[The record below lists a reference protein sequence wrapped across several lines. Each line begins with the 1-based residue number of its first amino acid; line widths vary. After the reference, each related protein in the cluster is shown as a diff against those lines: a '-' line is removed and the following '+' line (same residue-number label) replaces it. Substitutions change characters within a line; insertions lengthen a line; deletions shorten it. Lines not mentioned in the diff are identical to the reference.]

1 MPYLT
6 KLSSILIGC
15 LLLFNILVPT
25 IFAQSDDELE
35 NQLRQK
41 RQEIAVLEKQLDE
54 EKAKEKTLNSQLK
67 YIDGQTRLT
76 ELKVEETRFQ
86 ITKLDKEIDELSNR
100 ITRISGTVDSI
111 SAVLLNR
118 IVSTYKMGNYSTIDL
133 VFSSHGF
140 ADLLQRVKYVQ
151 VAQENDKKV
160 LYQLQATKTTYN
172 DQKSDKETRQ
182 AQQEKLKKDLEVYTV
197 ALETQKREKEDL
209 LRVTKNNEVKFQE
222 LLARL
227 RADTESISRALGSK
241 GVKLGPVNKGDRIAS
256 VGNSGCST
264 GPHLHLEVMT
274 PAHVENGVI
283 VGSGNKV
290 DPKPY
295 IDSGRFS
302 KPTANYSGGDCSQGG
317 TCKHGDITTRFGQVY
332 FLGTHSG
339 LDIADYFGTSIY
351 AAESGTAYSIQDS
364 KSCYLTGTPGKGVFV
379 DHGNGMVT
387 LYWHIP

>member
-6 KLSSILIGC
+6 KLFSILIGC
-15 LLLFNILVPT
+15 LLLFNILVPS

-41 RQEIAVLEKQLDE
+41 RQEIAALEKQLDE

-76 ELKVEETRFQ
+76 ELKVEETKFQ

-351 AAESGTAYSIQDS
+351 AAESGTAYSIQDT